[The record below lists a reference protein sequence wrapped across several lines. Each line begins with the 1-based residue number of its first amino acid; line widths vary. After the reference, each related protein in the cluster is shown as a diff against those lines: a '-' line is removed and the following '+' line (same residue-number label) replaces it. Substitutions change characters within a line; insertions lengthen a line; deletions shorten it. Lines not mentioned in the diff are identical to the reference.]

1 MQTVKTFIITAISI
15 ATVAL
20 TALLTALMSPVTWL
34 DAKALEREQDPEAG
48 LATLE
53 YVVLGALLLAVVVVV
68 AATLG
73 ERITSWADRVPG

>member
-34 DAKALEREQDPEAG
+34 DAKMLERE
-48 LATLE
+48 
-53 YVVLGALLLAVVVVV
+53 
-68 AATLG
+68 
-73 ERITSWADRVPG
+73 